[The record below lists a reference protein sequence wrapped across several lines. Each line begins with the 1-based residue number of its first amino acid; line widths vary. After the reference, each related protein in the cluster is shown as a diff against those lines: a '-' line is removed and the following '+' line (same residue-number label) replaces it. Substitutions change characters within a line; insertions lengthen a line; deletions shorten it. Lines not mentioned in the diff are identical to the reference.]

1 MSRQQRIALI
11 AAAVVVAVVAFIAF
25 RPSSDNS
32 SKSSSTPSSTTASGG
47 SSTAAPKPSVQTI
60 TITKGQPDGGLKKI
74 DVKKGDTLV
83 LKVTS
88 SDTKDEVHV
97 HGYDLHG
104 NLAPGKPVK
113 ISFKTKIEGIFEIE
127 LEGTKTQIA
136 ELKVEP

>member
-1 MSRQQRIALI
+1 MSRQQRIALVVG
-11 AAAVVVAVVAFIAF
+11 AVVVAVAAFLVF
-25 RPSSDNS
+25 RPSSDS
-32 SKSSSTPSSTTASGG
+32 SNKSSSTTSTTAAG
-47 SSTAAPKPSVQTI
+47 STSAAPKPSVQTI

-83 LKVTS
+83 VKVTS
-88 SDTKDEVHV
+88 SNTKDEVHV
-97 HGYDLHG
+97 HGYNLHG

-113 ISFKTKIEGIFEIE
+113 ITFKTTIEGIFEIE